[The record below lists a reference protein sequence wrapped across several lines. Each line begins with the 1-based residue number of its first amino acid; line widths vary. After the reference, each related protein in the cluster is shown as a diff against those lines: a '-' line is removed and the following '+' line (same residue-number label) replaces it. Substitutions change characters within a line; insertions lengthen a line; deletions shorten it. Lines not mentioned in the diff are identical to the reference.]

1 MLLRSVPGILAG
13 PFELQSDDE
22 RFKRLFFSALRRPP
36 PGTEGI
42 ATVETVSLTRGATET
57 TVGLTRYIP
66 SASGSAPSQTISFY
80 SELFGELSD
89 QAATGVI
96 AHELAHAWLN
106 EHSGPEE
113 SKAREREA
121 DLLARRWGFGPELDA
136 LDGEAYT
143 VNG

>member
-1 MLLRSVPGILAG
+1 LAG
-13 PFELQSDDE
+13 PFKLQSKDE
-22 RFKRLFFSALRRPP
+22 RFTRLFLSALRRPP
-36 PGTEGI
+36 PETEVI
-42 ATVETVSLTRGATET
+42 TTVNSVSLARATSET

-66 SASGSAPSQTISFY
+66 SESGSTPSQTISFY
-80 SELFGELSD
+80 SELLEKLSD

-121 DLLARRWGFGPELDA
+121 DLLARRWGFGPDLDA
-136 LDGEAYT
+136 LDREAYT
-143 VNG
+143 VSG